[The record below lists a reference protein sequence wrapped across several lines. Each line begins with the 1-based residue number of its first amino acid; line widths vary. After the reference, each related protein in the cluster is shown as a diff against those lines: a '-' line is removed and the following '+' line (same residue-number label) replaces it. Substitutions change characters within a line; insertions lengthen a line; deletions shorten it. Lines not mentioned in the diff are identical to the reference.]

1 MRVLFWIYIGI
12 SFITSSLQYLHLFTA
27 PPTRLTI
34 QGMTPAWILPIFPM
48 LLSGTLAGIIA
59 AGQPAGSALTVIIA
73 GVTYSGIG
81 WMIAFLM
88 YAIYLHRL
96 MQFGLPA
103 PNLRPGMF
111 ISAGPPCFTGLGL
124 IRLGNSLPLL
134 EGYGYFAT
142 NPEAI
147 AVLQTVADF
156 TAIFLWTFGIWFF
169 FITLIA
175 VLAGVRQMSFHLI
188 WWALVFPNIAI
199 AICTARI
206 GERLESEGIMWTA
219 SGMTILLVAAWIIV
233 FLLNVRAVVRKEI
246 MMPNKD
252 EDKGMSHAT
261 TLI

>member
-1 MRVLFWIYIGI
+1 
-12 SFITSSLQYLHLFTA
+12 
-27 PPTRLTI
+27 
-34 QGMTPAWILPIFPM
+34 M

-59 AGQPAGSALTVIIA
+59 AGQPVGSELTVIIA

-111 ISAGPPCFTGLGL
+111 IAAGPPCFTGLGL
-124 IRLGNSLPLL
+124 IGLSNSLPLL
-134 EGYGYFAT
+134 KEYGYFAT
-142 NPEAI
+142 NPQAI
-147 AVLQTVADF
+147 GVLQTVADF

-169 FITLIA
+169 FVALIA

-199 AICTARI
+199 AIATARI
-206 GERLESEGIMWTA
+206 GERLESEGIMWIA
-219 SGMTILLVAAWIIV
+219 SGMTILLVAGWMFV
-233 FLLNVRAVVRKEI
+233 FVLNVRAVIKKQI
-246 MMPNKD
+246 MMPGKD
-252 EDKGMSHAT
+252 EDKGMCLIANSGEIR
-261 TLI
+261 TLIRSRMLQRR